1 MNFTQQRDNYIPNAN
16 EARDYSKLIL
26 KLVPLLSVPNQLSD
40 KDWHDRISRSDIDFA
55 NEPGKLDIFGAL
67 EDKFKLSALTI
78 VPVAA
83 AYVNHKIAAP
93 LAIRYLT
100 TRIYTSPDS
109 FNLTFTP
116 EVDSLDDLIYTT
128 RHLLDGNLSMLNT
141 LLAHNNPT
149 EYTIRTESSAE
160 GEPPQSSYT
169 SSELPKIDAAV
180 VYTLLST
187 PDDILKNY
195 LQLLQELRDGDPEFI
210 NASEYSIL
218 EGNVS
223 EYTILEGALIHPSGV
238 PIAAF
243 DTKSQLRYMQQFIAA
258 INTEIKTDPAL
269 EHASIIFDYD
279 QVFRYPWFEMH
290 PFDQALLLLK
300 VGIQNSDLY
309 ATTHDQKFINLKI
322 VEHNLCVFVTD
333 NANIELAD
341 IDANAVLNLGL
352 DISNDDML
360 QAISEFITHKA
371 YII

>member
-16 EARDYSKLIL
+16 EARDYSNLIL

-40 KDWHDRISRSDIDFA
+40 KNWHDRISRSDIDFA

-67 EDKFKLSALTI
+67 EDKFKLSALDT

-93 LAIRYLT
+93 LAIRYLAA
-100 TRIYTSPDS
+100 RIYTSPDS

-116 EVDSLDDLIYTT
+116 EADSLDDLIYTT
-128 RHLLDGNLSMLNT
+128 RHLLDGKLSMLNK
-141 LLAHNNPT
+141 LLARNNPT

-187 PDDILKNY
+187 PDVILTNY
-195 LQLLQELRDGDPEFI
+195 LQLLQELSNGDPESI
-210 NASEYSIL
+210 NASEYSIF
-218 EGNVS
+218 ES
-223 EYTILEGALIHPSGV
+223 AITHPSGV

-243 DTKSQLRYMQQFIAA
+243 DAKSRLRYMQQFIAA

-290 PFDQALLLLK
+290 PFGQALLLLK

-322 VEHNLCVFVTD
+322 VENNLCVFVTD
-333 NANIELAD
+333 NANIDLAD

-352 DISNDDML
+352 DSSDDDML

>member
-1 MNFTQQRDNYIPNAN
+1 MNFTQQRDDHTPNDHA
-16 EARDYSKLIL
+16 ARDYANLIL
-26 KLVPLLSVPNQLSD
+26 KLVPLLSTPNKLSD
-40 KDWHDRISRSDIDFA
+40 IDWHDRISRSDIDFA
-55 NEPGKLDIFGAL
+55 NEPNKLDIFGAL
-67 EDKFKLSALTI
+67 EAKFKLSTLD
-78 VPVAA
+78 VLQVAA
-83 AYVNHKIAAP
+83 EYQNCKIAAP

-100 TRIYTSPDS
+100 ARIYTVPDT

-128 RHLLDGNLSMLNT
+128 QQLLDGNLSALNT
-141 LLAHNNPT
+141 LLARNNPT
-149 EYTIRTESSAE
+149 EYTVCTKSSAE
-160 GEPPQSSYT
+160 GEAPQISYT

-187 PDDILKNY
+187 PDVILTNY
-195 LQLLQELRDGDPEFI
+195 LQLLQELRDGDPEPI
-210 NASEYSIL
+210 NASEYSIF
-218 EGNVS
+218 ES
-223 EYTILEGALIHPSGV
+223 AITHPSGV

-243 DTKSQLRYMQQFIAA
+243 DTKSRLRYMQQFIAA

-300 VGIQNSDLY
+300 VGLQNSDVY
-309 ATTHDQKFINLKI
+309 ATTSDQKFINLKI
-322 VEHNLCVFVTD
+322 VENNLCVFVTD
-333 NANIELAD
+333 NANIDLAD

-352 DISNDDML
+352 DVSNEDML